1 MHSAFNLRQVSP
13 STAFP
18 KRLGSMF
25 VDLSRNKLQ
34 VNKDEMVE
42 KLKEWESV
50 NSKLKG
56 DLSDASQQLC
66 QKASDLALS
75 RTELQKHRA
84 EIDVSAI

>member
-1 MHSAFNLRQVSP
+1 M
-13 STAFP
+13 
-18 KRLGSMF
+18 
-25 VDLSRNKLQ
+25 
-34 VNKDEMVE
+34 NKDEMVE